1 MLKTNRSILI
11 LLLVVAPLLLPA
23 QPIKSLKDCIAY
35 GLENHLS
42 KQIYANERL
51 AASAKSREARAGYLP
66 AVNINGAL
74 DDNLKV
80 QETVIP
86 AGLFSP
92 TDIRVAFTKKFAT
105 NVSAQLDQTIYDQSL
120 ITGLKANKYN
130 AKQAALNETL
140 NNENIVY
147 NICAAY
153 YQIFTYREQLFL
165 LRTNLESFA
174 EQLKI
179 SALKVDKGVATE
191 VDLNKVQVN
200 YNNTRSQILVAES
213 NLQLSENQLKNAM
226 GYPLEAP
233 IHIDTVA
240 SNKEQSLFL
249 IDNAFSQF
257 QPETRTD
264 YQLSDVNISM
274 LDIDQKRIRAG
285 IFPRLTAY
293 ARYGGNGFG
302 DNLDQSFSSIT
313 DFSAIGL
320 KLNIPLFD
328 GLKRNAQYHQANYKW
343 LNAIKNLEL
352 DKAGYKLDFEN
363 NRTKLLKAKASMDND
378 RRNIELAQS
387 VFKSTD
393 LQYQKG
399 VTDLTDWLNAQ
410 SSLKEAQSNYLN
422 SLYNFYIA
430 GIELEK
436 AKGTLIQ
443 FYNAL

>member
-1 MLKTNRSILI
+1 MLKMNRTILI
-11 LLLVVAPLLLPA
+11 LLLAIYSPLLKA
-23 QPIKSLKDCIAY
+23 QSTQSLKDCIAY
-35 GLENHLS
+35 GLTHHLS
-42 KQIYANERL
+42 KQVYANEKL
-51 AASAKSREARAGYLP
+51 AAKDRSREALSGYLP
-66 AVNINGAL
+66 TVNINGGL

-80 QETVIP
+80 QQSVIP
-86 AGLFSP
+86 AGLFGP
-92 TDIRVAFTKKFAT
+92 TETRIAFTKQFAT
-105 NVSAQLDQTIYDQSL
+105 TASAQLDQTIYDQSL

-130 AKQAALNETL
+130 TKQAELNEVQNDET
-140 NNENIVY
+140 IVY
-147 NICAAY
+147 NICAAW
-153 YQIFTYREQLFL
+153 YQIFVYREQLFL
-165 LRTNLESFA
+165 LRVNLESYA

-179 SALKVDKGVATE
+179 SALKVNKGVATE

-200 YNNTRSQILVAES
+200 YNNTQSQILVAES

-226 GYPLEAP
+226 GYPLE
-233 IHIDTVA
+233 
-240 SNKEQSLFL
+240 KEIL
-249 IDNAFSQF
+249 IDSVAGNGFQNLFITNIDSSQF
-257 QPETRTD
+257 QPEARTD
-264 YQLSDVNISM
+264 YKLSDINISL

-285 IFPRLTAY
+285 AFPKLTAY

-302 DNLDQSFSSIT
+302 DKLGQSFSSIT

-328 GLKRNAQYHQANYKW
+328 GFKRNAQYNQANYKR

-352 DKAGYKLDFEN
+352 DKASYKLEFEN
-363 NRTKLLKAKASMDND
+363 SRTKLVKAKSSVDND
-378 RRNIELAQS
+378 RRNIDLAQS

-410 SSLKEAQSNYLN
+410 GSLKEAQTNYLN
-422 SLYNFYIA
+422 SLYNFYLA
-430 GIELEK
+430 GIDLEK